1 MLTPQE
7 VSERAF
13 PKASFGGYNMSQ
25 VDEFLDVLT
34 EDYSALYSENAVL
47 KSKMKVLVEKVEEYR
62 STEEAMR
69 KALMTA
75 QRMADDLVKEAE
87 QKRDQILQEAAEE
100 AQKKVDSIRQ
110 EAEAEQFRLAAAQK
124 ETASYVAKV
133 KALHAQAQAYLDQL
147 DQLVPAAPDQREEK
161 VDLNDLPE
169 LTGTRK
175 LVLLVMG
182 ATFALLIVGVLKWGW
197 YINELSALFLGM
209 GIVVGFVA
217 RVGFDGFG
225 RLFSRGV
232 ADFAAGA
239 LAVGFARGILI
250 VLEGGN
256 ILHTILYGASGLLTS
271 LPSSLTVLGM
281 YVFQNFLNL
290 LIPSASGQAATSL
303 PILLPMGDMADIT
316 RQTTCII
323 FQIGN
328 GLSNI
333 LVPTSGTFMVAL
345 TMAKV
350 PYGKWAKW
358 FIPLLGLQFAAG
370 AVLVLIANAIRLGP
384 M

>member
-1 MLTPQE
+1 M
-7 VSERAF
+7 
-13 PKASFGGYNMSQ
+13 
-25 VDEFLDVLT
+25 
-34 EDYSALYSENAVL
+34 
-47 KSKMKVLVEKVEEYR
+47 
-62 STEEAMR
+62 
-69 KALMTA
+69 
-75 QRMADDLVKEAE
+75 
-87 QKRDQILQEAAEE
+87 
-100 AQKKVDSIRQ
+100 
-110 EAEAEQFRLAAAQK
+110 
-124 ETASYVAKV
+124 
-133 KALHAQAQAYLDQL
+133 
-147 DQLVPAAPDQREEK
+147 
-161 VDLNDLPE
+161 
-169 LTGTRK
+169 
-175 LVLLVMG
+175 
-182 ATFALLIVGVLKWGW
+182 
-197 YINELSALFLGM
+197 
-209 GIVVGFVA
+209 
-217 RVGFDGFG
+217 GFDGFG

>member
-1 MLTPQE
+1 MCTGVRFSDEEGNMYFGRNLDWCESYGEGVVITP
-7 VSERAF
+7 RG
-13 PKASFGGYNMSQ
+13 ASIPTQ
-25 VDEFLDVLT
+25 FLGSLSP
-34 EDYSALYSENAVL
+34 E
-47 KSKMKVLVEKVEEYR
+47 
-62 STEEAMR
+62 
-69 KALMTA
+69 
-75 QRMADDLVKEAE
+75 
-87 QKRDQILQEAAEE
+87 
-100 AQKKVDSIRQ
+100 
-110 EAEAEQFRLAAAQK
+110 
-124 ETASYVAKV
+124 
-133 KALHAQAQAYLDQL
+133 HAC
-147 DQLVPAAPDQREEK
+147 V
-161 VDLNDLPE
+161 
-169 LTGTRK
+169 
-175 LVLLVMG
+175 
-182 ATFALLIVGVLKWGW
+182 
-197 YINELSALFLGM
+197 GM

-256 ILHTILYGASGLLTS
+256 ILHT
-271 LPSSLTVLGM
+271 
-281 YVFQNFLNL
+281 
-290 LIPSASGQAATSL
+290 
-303 PILLPMGDMADIT
+303 MADIT

>member
-1 MLTPQE
+1 MLTIAA
-7 VSERAF
+7 V
-13 PKASFGGYNMSQ
+13 YI
-25 VDEFLDVLT
+25 
-34 EDYSALYSENAVL
+34 YLY
-47 KSKMKVLVEKVEEYR
+47 
-62 STEEAMR
+62 
-69 KALMTA
+69 A
-75 QRMADDLVKEAE
+75 QRI
-87 QKRDQILQEAAEE
+87 KRDPTRSLMYEF
-100 AQKKVDSIRQ
+100 DR
-110 EAEAEQFRLAAAQK
+110 
-124 ETASYVAKV
+124 
-133 KALHAQAQAYLDQL
+133 
-147 DQLVPAAPDQREEK
+147 QREEK

-225 RLFSRGV
+225 RLFSR
-232 ADFAAGA
+232 
-239 LAVGFARGILI
+239 
-250 VLEGGN
+250 GN

>member
-1 MLTPQE
+1 M
-7 VSERAF
+7 
-13 PKASFGGYNMSQ
+13 
-25 VDEFLDVLT
+25 
-34 EDYSALYSENAVL
+34 
-47 KSKMKVLVEKVEEYR
+47 
-62 STEEAMR
+62 
-69 KALMTA
+69 
-75 QRMADDLVKEAE
+75 
-87 QKRDQILQEAAEE
+87 
-100 AQKKVDSIRQ
+100 
-110 EAEAEQFRLAAAQK
+110 
-124 ETASYVAKV
+124 
-133 KALHAQAQAYLDQL
+133 
-147 DQLVPAAPDQREEK
+147 
-161 VDLNDLPE
+161 DLNDLPE

-217 RVGFDGFG
+217 RWA
-225 RLFSRGV
+225 ST
-232 ADFAAGA
+232 A
-239 LAVGFARGILI
+239 LAACSAAAWPTSRPARWRWALPAASSSCWRAA
-250 VLEGGN
+250 
-256 ILHTILYGASGLLTS
+256 TFSTPSCTASGLLTS

-303 PILLPMGDMADIT
+303 PILLPMDDMADIT

>member
-1 MLTPQE
+1 MAETKAIEAGIGRIIKKTSRRQELLIPIMIFVVGFGAGSFGMFEECLVFIPFLVPICIAMGYDSITGLAVAIVGSSSGYAGSFVQAANVGVSQSIAGLPMYSAMWYRLIILVVMLTIAA
-7 VSERAF
+7 V
-13 PKASFGGYNMSQ
+13 YI
-25 VDEFLDVLT
+25 
-34 EDYSALYSENAVL
+34 YLY
-47 KSKMKVLVEKVEEYR
+47 
-62 STEEAMR
+62 
-69 KALMTA
+69 A
-75 QRMADDLVKEAE
+75 QRI
-87 QKRDQILQEAAEE
+87 KRDPTRSLMYEF
-100 AQKKVDSIRQ
+100 DR
-110 EAEAEQFRLAAAQK
+110 
-124 ETASYVAKV
+124 
-133 KALHAQAQAYLDQL
+133 
-147 DQLVPAAPDQREEK
+147 QREEK

>member
-1 MLTPQE
+1 MYSAMWYRLIILVVMLTIAA
-7 VSERAF
+7 V
-13 PKASFGGYNMSQ
+13 YI
-25 VDEFLDVLT
+25 
-34 EDYSALYSENAVL
+34 YLY
-47 KSKMKVLVEKVEEYR
+47 
-62 STEEAMR
+62 
-69 KALMTA
+69 A
-75 QRMADDLVKEAE
+75 QRI
-87 QKRDQILQEAAEE
+87 KRDPTRSLMYEF
-100 AQKKVDSIRQ
+100 DR
-110 EAEAEQFRLAAAQK
+110 
-124 ETASYVAKV
+124 
-133 KALHAQAQAYLDQL
+133 
-147 DQLVPAAPDQREEK
+147 QREEK

-250 VLEGGN
+250 VGGRQ
-256 ILHTILYGASGLLTS
+256 HSHHPVRRSPGLLTS
-271 LPSSLTVLGM
+271 LCPPPLTCVGYAVISKLLELPDSLGQRAGGHLCPSVPHGRHG
-281 YVFQNFLNL
+281 L
-290 LIPSASGQAATSL
+290 LITRHRPPASSSRSA
-303 PILLPMGDMADIT
+303 
-316 RQTTCII
+316 
-323 FQIGN
+323 N

-333 LVPTSGTFMVAL
+333 LVPTSRL
-345 TMAKV
+345 LRHPTMAKV
-350 PYGKWAKW
+350 PHGGNGN
-358 FIPLLGLQFAAG
+358 IPCRLPVRGG

-384 M
+384 PQSRNIFR

>member
-1 MLTPQE
+1 MFEECLVFIPFLVPICIAMGYDSITGLAVAIVGSSSGYAGSFVQAANVGVSQSIAGLPMYSAMWYRLIILVVMLTIAA
-7 VSERAF
+7 V
-13 PKASFGGYNMSQ
+13 YI
-25 VDEFLDVLT
+25 
-34 EDYSALYSENAVL
+34 YLY
-47 KSKMKVLVEKVEEYR
+47 
-62 STEEAMR
+62 
-69 KALMTA
+69 A
-75 QRMADDLVKEAE
+75 QRI
-87 QKRDQILQEAAEE
+87 KRDPTRSLMYEF
-100 AQKKVDSIRQ
+100 DR
-110 EAEAEQFRLAAAQK
+110 
-124 ETASYVAKV
+124 
-133 KALHAQAQAYLDQL
+133 
-147 DQLVPAAPDQREEK
+147 QREEK

-209 GIVVGFVA
+209 GIVVGFEA

>member
-1 MLTPQE
+1 M
-7 VSERAF
+7 
-13 PKASFGGYNMSQ
+13 
-25 VDEFLDVLT
+25 
-34 EDYSALYSENAVL
+34 
-47 KSKMKVLVEKVEEYR
+47 
-62 STEEAMR
+62 
-69 KALMTA
+69 
-75 QRMADDLVKEAE
+75 
-87 QKRDQILQEAAEE
+87 
-100 AQKKVDSIRQ
+100 
-110 EAEAEQFRLAAAQK
+110 
-124 ETASYVAKV
+124 
-133 KALHAQAQAYLDQL
+133 
-147 DQLVPAAPDQREEK
+147 
-161 VDLNDLPE
+161 
-169 LTGTRK
+169 
-175 LVLLVMG
+175 
-182 ATFALLIVGVLKWGW
+182 LKWGW

-333 LVPTSGTFMVAL
+333 LVPTSGTFMVASGIGGKGL
-345 TMAKV
+345 TASGPSGLFPCWASSSRRRGVGADRQRHPPRANVSRKKV
-350 PYGKWAKW
+350 
-358 FIPLLGLQFAAG
+358 F
-370 AVLVLIANAIRLGP
+370 R
-384 M
+384 

>member
-1 MLTPQE
+1 MAETKAVEAGIGRIIKKTSKRQELLIPIMIFVVGFGAGSFGMFEECLVFIPFLVPICIAMGYDSITGLAVAIVGSSSGYAGSFVQAANVGVSQSIAGLPMYSAMWYRLIILVVMLTIAA
-7 VSERAF
+7 V
-13 PKASFGGYNMSQ
+13 YI
-25 VDEFLDVLT
+25 
-34 EDYSALYSENAVL
+34 YLY
-47 KSKMKVLVEKVEEYR
+47 
-62 STEEAMR
+62 
-69 KALMTA
+69 A
-75 QRMADDLVKEAE
+75 QRI
-87 QKRDQILQEAAEE
+87 KRDPTRSLMYEF
-100 AQKKVDSIRQ
+100 DR
-110 EAEAEQFRLAAAQK
+110 
-124 ETASYVAKV
+124 
-133 KALHAQAQAYLDQL
+133 
-147 DQLVPAAPDQREEK
+147 QREEK

-239 LAVGFARGILI
+239 LAVGFA
-250 VLEGGN
+250 
-256 ILHTILYGASGLLTS
+256 HDDA
-271 LPSSLTVLGM
+271 
-281 YVFQNFLNL
+281 